1 MSNTYRWKPNV
12 PSSLVKLDAQVVGE
26 EIERLESASQHKLS
40 PEEIVRAAK
49 VPASP
54 LHPAFEWD
62 DAKAAARYRI
72 DQARHLISLI
82 DVVIIREDQ
91 TEGAIRAFVSV
102 TSDEGR
108 GYVSTVHALS
118 DEDMR
123 KQVLKRAWQELEA
136 WRQRHAELVEFGRLF
151 SAIDEARGAAE

>member
-40 PEEIVRAAK
+40 PEEIVRAAEM
-49 VPASP
+49 PTSP

-62 DAKAAARYRI
+62 DARAAERFRI

-82 DVVIIREDQ
+82 DVVIIKPDM
-91 TEGAIRAFVSV
+91 TEGAIRAFVSI

-118 DEDMR
+118 DETMR
-123 KQVLKRAWQELEA
+123 HQVIQRAWLELEA
-136 WRQRHAELVEFGRLF
+136 WRNRHAELTEFGKVF
-151 SAIDEARGAAE
+151 AAIDQARGADD